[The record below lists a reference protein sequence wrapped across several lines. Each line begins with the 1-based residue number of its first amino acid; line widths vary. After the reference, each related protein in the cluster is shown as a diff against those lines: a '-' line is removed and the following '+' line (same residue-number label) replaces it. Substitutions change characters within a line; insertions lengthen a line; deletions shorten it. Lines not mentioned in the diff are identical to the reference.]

1 MQLTSHAQMLGA
13 CVDLL
18 KCHAPFYVRVV
29 EWKSVV
35 TDRQKGSAA
44 EVDLDR
50 DNDDVTWV
58 MAEMF

>member
-35 TDRQKGSAA
+35 IDRQKGSAA
-44 EVDLDR
+44 EVDL
-50 DNDDVTWV
+50 TLPG
-58 MAEMF
+58 